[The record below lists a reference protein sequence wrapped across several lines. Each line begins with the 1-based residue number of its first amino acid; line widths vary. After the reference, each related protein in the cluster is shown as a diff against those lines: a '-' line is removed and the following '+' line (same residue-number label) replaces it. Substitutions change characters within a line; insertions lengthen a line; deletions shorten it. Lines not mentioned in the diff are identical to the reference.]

1 VTGRQAQPIS
11 YVVCF
16 DAKFSNK
23 VYIMTQLNQP
33 EPLSQPLTQSE
44 FVATFRLFSRFSFWI
59 QLFFGAVSGIVL
71 LFAMLGR
78 NMSEQTNNNAGIGF
92 GVFLA
97 VVGLLLLCFRIFWDF
112 RYRLLGRLLHA
123 ENSQVYPSKEHI
135 THTLRIGLVSS
146 LVGVLIAFVASEE
159 TVAVVLAKTLSQ
171 PQAMAAYA
179 PENVIRSLDIFVTM
193 ANVNLIGAHFFG
205 AVTSLGLLNW
215 VED

>member
-1 VTGRQAQPIS
+1 LLAPEKQAEPLS
-11 YVVCF
+11 YLICF
-16 DAKFSNK
+16 DYQFSNK
-23 VYIMTQLNQP
+23 VYIMNQP
-33 EPLSQPLTQSE
+33 ESLSQPLTNTE

-59 QLFFGAVSGIVL
+59 QLFLGAVSGIVL
-71 LFAMLGR
+71 VFAMLGR
-78 NMSEQTNNNAGIGF
+78 NMSEQTNNAGIGF
-92 GVFLA
+92 GIFLA
-97 VVGLLLLCFRIFWDF
+97 VLGLLLLCFRIFWDF

>member
-1 VTGRQAQPIS
+1 
-11 YVVCF
+11 
-16 DAKFSNK
+16 
-23 VYIMTQLNQP
+23 MTQP
-33 EPLSQPLTQSE
+33 ESLSQPLTQTN

-59 QLFFGAVSGIVL
+59 QLFLGAVSGIVL

-78 NMSEQTNNNAGIGF
+78 NMSEQTNNAGIGF

-97 VVGLLLLCFRIFWDF
+97 IIGLLLLCFRIFWDF

-146 LVGVLIAFVASEE
+146 LVGVLIAFIASEE

-215 VED
+215 VEE

>member
-1 VTGRQAQPIS
+1 M
-11 YVVCF
+11 
-16 DAKFSNK
+16 N
-23 VYIMTQLNQP
+23 QLNQP
-33 EPLSQPLTQSE
+33 EPLSQPLIQTE

-59 QLFFGAVSGIVL
+59 QLFLGAVSGIVL
-71 LFAMLGR
+71 VFAMLGR
-78 NMSEQTNNNAGIGF
+78 NMSEQTNNAGIGF

-97 VVGLLLLCFRIFWDF
+97 ILGLLLLCFRIFWDF

-215 VED
+215 VEE

>member
-1 VTGRQAQPIS
+1 M
-11 YVVCF
+11 
-16 DAKFSNK
+16 N
-23 VYIMTQLNQP
+23 QLNQP
-33 EPLSQPLTQSE
+33 ESLSQPLIQSE

-78 NMSEQTNNNAGIGF
+78 NMSEQTNNAGIGF

-97 VVGLLLLCFRIFWDF
+97 IVGLLLLCFRIFWDF

-215 VED
+215 VEE

>member
-1 VTGRQAQPIS
+1 MNQV
-11 YVVCF
+11 
-16 DAKFSNK
+16 
-23 VYIMTQLNQP
+23 NQP
-33 EPLSQPLTQSE
+33 ESLSQPLTQSE

-78 NMSEQTNNNAGIGF
+78 NMSEQTNNAGIGF

-97 VVGLLLLCFRIFWDF
+97 IIGLLLLCFRIFWDF

>member
-1 VTGRQAQPIS
+1 
-11 YVVCF
+11 
-16 DAKFSNK
+16 
-23 VYIMTQLNQP
+23 MNQP
-33 EPLSQPLTQSE
+33 ESLSQPLTNTQ

-59 QLFFGAVSGIVL
+59 QLFLGAVSGIVL
-71 LFAMLGR
+71 VFAMLGR

-97 VVGLLLLCFRIFWDF
+97 VLGLLLLCFRIFWDF

-135 THTLRIGLVSS
+135 THTLRIGLISS

-171 PQAMAAYA
+171 PQTMTAYA

-193 ANVNLIGAHFFG
+193 ANVNLIGAH
-205 AVTSLGLLNW
+205 
-215 VED
+215 

>member
-1 VTGRQAQPIS
+1 
-11 YVVCF
+11 
-16 DAKFSNK
+16 
-23 VYIMTQLNQP
+23 MNQP
-33 EPLSQPLTQSE
+33 ESLSQPLTNTE

-59 QLFFGAVSGIVL
+59 QLFLGAVSGIVL
-71 LFAMLGR
+71 VFAMLGR

-135 THTLRIGLVSS
+135 THTLRIGLISS

-171 PQAMAAYA
+171 PQTMTAYA

>member
-1 VTGRQAQPIS
+1 
-11 YVVCF
+11 
-16 DAKFSNK
+16 
-23 VYIMTQLNQP
+23 MNQP
-33 EPLSQPLTQSE
+33 ESLSQPLTNTE
-44 FVATFRLFSRFSFWI
+44 FVATFRLFSRVSFWI
-59 QLFFGAVSGIVL
+59 QLFLGAVSGIVL
-71 LFAMLGR
+71 VFAMLGR

-97 VVGLLLLCFRIFWDF
+97 ILGLLLLCFRIFWDF

-123 ENSQVYPSKEHI
+123 ENSEVYPSKEHI

-171 PQAMAAYA
+171 PQTMTAYA

>member
-1 VTGRQAQPIS
+1 
-11 YVVCF
+11 
-16 DAKFSNK
+16 
-23 VYIMTQLNQP
+23 MNQP
-33 EPLSQPLTQSE
+33 ESLSESLSQPLTNTE

-78 NMSEQTNNNAGIGF
+78 NMSEQANNAGIGF

-97 VVGLLLLCFRIFWDF
+97 IIGLLLLCFRIFWDF

-135 THTLRIGLVSS
+135 THTLRIGLISS

-171 PQAMAAYA
+171 PQTMAAYT

-215 VED
+215 VEE

>member
-1 VTGRQAQPIS
+1 M
-11 YVVCF
+11 
-16 DAKFSNK
+16 NE
-23 VYIMTQLNQP
+23 LNQP
-33 EPLSQPLTQSE
+33 ESLSQPQTNTE
-44 FVATFRLFSRFSFWI
+44 FVATFRLFSRVSFWI
-59 QLFFGAVSGIVL
+59 QLFLGAVSGIVL
-71 LFAMLGR
+71 VFAMLGR

-97 VVGLLLLCFRIFWDF
+97 ILGLLLLCFRIFWDF

-135 THTLRIGLVSS
+135 TKTLRIGLVSS

-171 PQAMAAYA
+171 PQTMTAYA

>member
-1 VTGRQAQPIS
+1 
-11 YVVCF
+11 
-16 DAKFSNK
+16 
-23 VYIMTQLNQP
+23 MNQP
-33 EPLSQPLTQSE
+33 ESLSQPLTQTQ
-44 FVATFRLFSRFSFWI
+44 FVSTFRLFSRFSFWI

-78 NMSEQTNNNAGIGF
+78 NMSEQTNNAGIGF

-97 VVGLLLLCFRIFWDF
+97 SVCILLLCFRIFWDF

-123 ENSQVYPSKEHI
+123 ENSEVYPSKEHI
-135 THTLRIGLVSS
+135 THTLRIGLISS

>member
-1 VTGRQAQPIS
+1 M
-11 YVVCF
+11 
-16 DAKFSNK
+16 N
-23 VYIMTQLNQP
+23 QLNQP
-33 EPLSQPLTQSE
+33 ESLSQPLIQSD

-78 NMSEQTNNNAGIGF
+78 NMSEQTNNAGIGF

-97 VVGLLLLCFRIFWDF
+97 IVGLLLLCFRIFWDF

-215 VED
+215 VEE

>member
-1 VTGRQAQPIS
+1 
-11 YVVCF
+11 
-16 DAKFSNK
+16 
-23 VYIMTQLNQP
+23 MNQP
-33 EPLSQPLTQSE
+33 ESLSPPLTQSA

-78 NMSEQTNNNAGIGF
+78 NMSEQTNNAGIGF
-92 GVFLA
+92 GVVLA
-97 VVGLLLLCFRIFWDF
+97 IVGLLLLCFRIFWDF

-123 ENSQVYPSKEHI
+123 ENSQIYPSKEHI
-135 THTLRIGLVSS
+135 THTLRVGLISS
-146 LVGVLIAFVASEE
+146 LVGVLITFVASEE

-171 PQAMAAYA
+171 PQVIAAYT

-205 AVTSLGLLNW
+205 GVTSLGLLNW
-215 VED
+215 VEE

>member
-1 VTGRQAQPIS
+1 
-11 YVVCF
+11 
-16 DAKFSNK
+16 
-23 VYIMTQLNQP
+23 MNQP
-33 EPLSQPLTQSE
+33 ESLSQPLTNTE

-59 QLFFGAVSGIVL
+59 QLFLGAVSGIVL
-71 LFAMLGR
+71 VFAMLGR

-92 GVFLA
+92 GIFLA
-97 VVGLLLLCFRIFWDF
+97 VLGLLLLCFRIFWDF

>member
-1 VTGRQAQPIS
+1 
-11 YVVCF
+11 
-16 DAKFSNK
+16 
-23 VYIMTQLNQP
+23 MNQP
-33 EPLSQPLTQSE
+33 ESLSQPLTQSE
-44 FVATFRLFSRFSFWI
+44 FVTTFRLFSRFSFWI
-59 QLFFGAVSGIVL
+59 QLFLGAVSGIVL

-78 NMSEQTNNNAGIGF
+78 NMSDQTNNNAGIGF
-92 GVFLA
+92 GIFLA

-171 PQAMAAYA
+171 PQALAAYA
-179 PENVIRSLDIFVTM
+179 PENVIRSLDIFVVL
-193 ANVNLIGAHFFG
+193 ANVNLIGAHLVGG
-205 AVTSLGLLNW
+205 ATSLGLLEW
-215 VED
+215 LD

>member
-1 VTGRQAQPIS
+1 
-11 YVVCF
+11 
-16 DAKFSNK
+16 
-23 VYIMTQLNQP
+23 MNQP
-33 EPLSQPLTQSE
+33 ESLSESLSEPLTKTQ
-44 FVATFRLFSRFSFWI
+44 FVATFRLFSRVSFWI
-59 QLFFGAVSGIVL
+59 QLFLGAVSGIVL

-97 VVGLLLLCFRIFWDF
+97 VLGLLLLCFRIFWDF

-123 ENSQVYPSKEHI
+123 ENSEVYPSKEHI
-135 THTLRIGLVSS
+135 THTLQIGLISS

>member
-1 VTGRQAQPIS
+1 M
-11 YVVCF
+11 
-16 DAKFSNK
+16 N
-23 VYIMTQLNQP
+23 QLNQP
-33 EPLSQPLTQSE
+33 QSLSQPLTQSE

-78 NMSEQTNNNAGIGF
+78 NMSEQTNNAGIGF
-92 GVFLA
+92 GIFLA
-97 VVGLLLLCFRIFWDF
+97 IVGLLLLCFRIFWDF

>member
-1 VTGRQAQPIS
+1 
-11 YVVCF
+11 
-16 DAKFSNK
+16 
-23 VYIMTQLNQP
+23 MTQVNQP
-33 EPLSQPLTQSE
+33 ESLSQPLTQSE

-78 NMSEQTNNNAGIGF
+78 NMSDQTNNNAGIGF
-92 GVFLA
+92 GIFLA

>member
-1 VTGRQAQPIS
+1 
-11 YVVCF
+11 
-16 DAKFSNK
+16 
-23 VYIMTQLNQP
+23 MNQP
-33 EPLSQPLTQSE
+33 ESLSESLSQPLTNTE

-59 QLFFGAVSGIVL
+59 QLFLGAVSGIVL

-123 ENSQVYPSKEHI
+123 ENSEVYPSKEHI
-135 THTLRIGLVSS
+135 THTLRIGLISS

>member
-1 VTGRQAQPIS
+1 
-11 YVVCF
+11 
-16 DAKFSNK
+16 
-23 VYIMTQLNQP
+23 MNQP
-33 EPLSQPLTQSE
+33 ESLSQPLTQTQ
-44 FVATFRLFSRFSFWI
+44 FVSTFRLFSRFSFWI

-78 NMSEQTNNNAGIGF
+78 NMSEQTNNAGIGF

-97 VVGLLLLCFRIFWDF
+97 SVGILLLCFRIYWDF

-123 ENSQVYPSKEHI
+123 ENSEVYPSKEHI
-135 THTLRIGLVSS
+135 THTLRIGLISS

-171 PQAMAAYA
+171 PQALAAYT

>member
-1 VTGRQAQPIS
+1 M
-11 YVVCF
+11 
-16 DAKFSNK
+16 N
-23 VYIMTQLNQP
+23 QLNQP
-33 EPLSQPLTQSE
+33 ESLSQPLTQSE

-59 QLFFGAVSGIVL
+59 QLFLGAVSGIVL
-71 LFAMLGR
+71 VFAMLGR
-78 NMSEQTNNNAGIGF
+78 NMSEQTNNAGIGF

-97 VVGLLLLCFRIFWDF
+97 IIGLLLLCFRIFWDF

-135 THTLRIGLVSS
+135 THTLQIGLVSS

>member
-1 VTGRQAQPIS
+1 MNQV
-11 YVVCF
+11 
-16 DAKFSNK
+16 
-23 VYIMTQLNQP
+23 NQP
-33 EPLSQPLTQSE
+33 ESLSQPLTQSE

-78 NMSEQTNNNAGIGF
+78 NMSDQTNNNAGIGF
-92 GVFLA
+92 GIFLA
-97 VVGLLLLCFRIFWDF
+97 IVGLLLLCFRIFWDF

-215 VED
+215 VEE

>member
-1 VTGRQAQPIS
+1 M
-11 YVVCF
+11 
-16 DAKFSNK
+16 NK
-23 VYIMTQLNQP
+23 P
-33 EPLSQPLTQSE
+33 ESLSQPLTNTQ
-44 FVATFRLFSRFSFWI
+44 FVATFRLFSRVSFWI
-59 QLFFGAVSGIVL
+59 QLFLGAVSGIVL

-92 GVFLA
+92 GIVLA
-97 VVGLLLLCFRIFWDF
+97 IVGLLLLCFRIFWDF

-135 THTLRIGLVSS
+135 TQTLRIGLISS

-171 PQAMAAYA
+171 PQAALATYT

>member
-1 VTGRQAQPIS
+1 M
-11 YVVCF
+11 
-16 DAKFSNK
+16 N
-23 VYIMTQLNQP
+23 QLNQP
-33 EPLSQPLTQSE
+33 ESLSQPLTQSE

-59 QLFFGAVSGIVL
+59 QLFLGAVSGIVL

-78 NMSEQTNNNAGIGF
+78 NMGEQTNNAGIGF
-92 GVFLA
+92 GVVLA
-97 VVGLLLLCFRIFWDF
+97 IIGLLLLGFRIFWDF

-171 PQAMAAYA
+171 PQAMTAYS

>member
-1 VTGRQAQPIS
+1 MNQV
-11 YVVCF
+11 
-16 DAKFSNK
+16 
-23 VYIMTQLNQP
+23 NQP
-33 EPLSQPLTQSE
+33 ESLSQPLTQSE

-92 GVFLA
+92 GIFLA
-97 VVGLLLLCFRIFWDF
+97 IVGLLLLCFRIFWDF

>member
-1 VTGRQAQPIS
+1 M
-11 YVVCF
+11 
-16 DAKFSNK
+16 N
-23 VYIMTQLNQP
+23 QLNQP
-33 EPLSQPLTQSE
+33 ESLSQPLTNTE

-59 QLFFGAVSGIVL
+59 QLFLGAVSGIVL

-97 VVGLLLLCFRIFWDF
+97 VLGLLLLCFRIFWDF

-123 ENSQVYPSKEHI
+123 ENSEVYPSKEHI
-135 THTLRIGLVSS
+135 THTLRIGLISS

>member
-1 VTGRQAQPIS
+1 LLAPVRQAGALS
-11 YVVCF
+11 YLVCF
-16 DAKFSNK
+16 DDQFSNK
-23 VYIMTQLNQP
+23 VYIMNQP
-33 EPLSQPLTQSE
+33 ESLSQPLTNTE

-59 QLFFGAVSGIVL
+59 QLFLGAVSGIVL
-71 LFAMLGR
+71 VFAMLGR

-97 VVGLLLLCFRIFWDF
+97 VLGLLLLCFRIFWDF

-135 THTLRIGLVSS
+135 THTLRIGLISS

-215 VED
+215 VEE

>member
-1 VTGRQAQPIS
+1 
-11 YVVCF
+11 
-16 DAKFSNK
+16 
-23 VYIMTQLNQP
+23 MNQP
-33 EPLSQPLTQSE
+33 ESLSQPLTNTE
-44 FVATFRLFSRFSFWI
+44 FVTTFRLFSRVSFWI
-59 QLFFGAVSGIVL
+59 QLLLGAVSGIVL
-71 LFAMLGR
+71 VFAMLGR
-78 NMSEQTNNNAGIGF
+78 NMSDQTNNAGIGF

-97 VVGLLLLCFRIFWDF
+97 IVGLLLLCFRIFWDF

-135 THTLRIGLVSS
+135 THTLRIGLISS

-171 PQAMAAYA
+171 PQAALATYT

>member
-1 VTGRQAQPIS
+1 
-11 YVVCF
+11 
-16 DAKFSNK
+16 
-23 VYIMTQLNQP
+23 MNQP
-33 EPLSQPLTQSE
+33 ESLSQPLTNTE
-44 FVATFRLFSRFSFWI
+44 FVATFRLFSRVSFWI
-59 QLFFGAVSGIVL
+59 QLFLGAVSGIVL
-71 LFAMLGR
+71 VFAMLGR

-97 VVGLLLLCFRIFWDF
+97 ILGLLLLCFRIFWDF

-123 ENSQVYPSKEHI
+123 ENSEVYPSKEHI
-135 THTLRIGLVSS
+135 THTLRIGLISS

-171 PQAMAAYA
+171 PQTMTAYA

>member
-1 VTGRQAQPIS
+1 
-11 YVVCF
+11 
-16 DAKFSNK
+16 
-23 VYIMTQLNQP
+23 MNQP
-33 EPLSQPLTQSE
+33 ESLSQPLTNTE
-44 FVATFRLFSRFSFWI
+44 FVATFRLFSRVSFWI
-59 QLFFGAVSGIVL
+59 QLFLGGVSGIVL
-71 LFAMLGR
+71 VFAMLGR

-97 VVGLLLLCFRIFWDF
+97 IVGLLLLCFRIFWDF

>member
-1 VTGRQAQPIS
+1 
-11 YVVCF
+11 
-16 DAKFSNK
+16 
-23 VYIMTQLNQP
+23 MNQP
-33 EPLSQPLTQSE
+33 ESLSQPLTQTE

-59 QLFFGAVSGIVL
+59 QLFLGAVSGIVL

-78 NMSEQTNNNAGIGF
+78 NMSEQTNAGIGF

-97 VVGLLLLCFRIFWDF
+97 ILGLLLLCFRIFWDF

-135 THTLRIGLVSS
+135 THTLRIGLISS

-171 PQAMAAYA
+171 PQAIAAYA
-179 PENVIRSLDIFVTM
+179 PENMIRSLDIFVTM

>member
-1 VTGRQAQPIS
+1 M
-11 YVVCF
+11 
-16 DAKFSNK
+16 N
-23 VYIMTQLNQP
+23 QLNQP
-33 EPLSQPLTQSE
+33 ESLSQPLTQTE

-59 QLFFGAVSGIVL
+59 QLFLGAVSGIVL

-97 VVGLLLLCFRIFWDF
+97 IVGLLLLCFRIFWDF

-215 VED
+215 VEE

>member
-1 VTGRQAQPIS
+1 M
-11 YVVCF
+11 
-16 DAKFSNK
+16 N
-23 VYIMTQLNQP
+23 QLNQP
-33 EPLSQPLTQSE
+33 ESLSQPLTQTE

-59 QLFFGAVSGIVL
+59 QLFLGAVSGIVL

-78 NMSEQTNNNAGIGF
+78 NMSDQTNNNAGIGF
-92 GVFLA
+92 GIFLA

-215 VED
+215 VEE